1 MSREIMQ
8 QAVDTLDRLWEI
20 GIDAEYGVP
29 LLPIMH
35 VLRQELAKPEQ
46 EFKHT
51 EYGLRGDENGKLSI
65 GEIPR
70 KEWVGLTDEE
80 LNLIY
85 AEPQTHAGQ
94 YARAIEIKLKE
105 KNT

>member
-8 QAVDTLDRLWEI
+8 QALDTLDRLWEI
-20 GIDAEYGVP
+20 GVDAEYGVP

-46 EFKHT
+46 EFKYT

-70 KEWVGLTDEE
+70 KECDVHECRRKVREADDDSSLAGAI
-80 LNLIY
+80 IY
-85 AEPQTHAGQ
+85 
-94 YARAIEIKLKE
+94 RK
-105 KNT
+105 